1 MISTSPAASV
11 FVAIRPIDMRE
22 GYDGLCGLV
31 AHHLGEDP
39 RSGHLFVFP
48 KSQRTQ
54 LKFFSGTG
62 RRFTSEKIK

>member
-31 AHHLGEDP
+31 AHHLG
-39 RSGHLFVFP
+39 
-48 KSQRTQ
+48 
-54 LKFFSGTG
+54 
-62 RRFTSEKIK
+62 